1 MMADRILRRDR
12 WVFYGLTL
20 SSIVL
25 ISIGVA
31 LDGGGSPLV
40 FLYALPMVFVVIAY
54 RRLADEAE
62 GAAEARRE
70 SERRAELLA
79 TVARTARSVSALET
93 DEVLQAVVR
102 GATTLGLE
110 SANLALFDEIDGTY
124 RVAHGIGLP
133 KEYVESAHPATA
145 GMPGLVRGRRE
156 TVVVDDYAGHPNAIP
171 SLRDRGFRA
180 AIATPVW
187 VHGRLTAAL
196 VAGTRHRR
204 EVAPEETEAFELL
217 AALAG
222 RALEN
227 ARAFEDE
234 RRTVE
239 RMSELDRLK
248 GDFLSNVSH
257 ELRTPLTAISGMG
270 LTLEQQWDGLDEE
283 IRRELLARLNANART
298 LDRII
303 GNLLDYSR
311 LEAGR
316 MEIRMEPVR
325 VDDLLEQ
332 VSGRL
337 RTLFAAHPLS
347 VEIERGLVV
356 RADPLLLDRVVENL
370 LSNAVKHT
378 PPGTD
383 VALEAHREAGQVV
396 VAVTDSGPGIPPEEQ
411 RHLGDRFFR
420 GRDPTE
426 QRTRG
431 TGLGLALV
439 REVLR
444 LHGADLEI
452 DSAPGRGARF
462 AFRQPQAAE
471 VSAASASGAASAT

>member
-1 MMADRILRRDR
+1 MMDPQ
-12 WVFYGLTL
+12 
-20 SSIVL
+20 SISLAV
-25 ISIGVA
+25 VA
-31 LDGGGSPLV
+31 SLAATAI
-40 FLYALPMVFVVIAY
+40 FAWIAY
-54 RRLADEAE
+54 RW
-62 GAAEARRE
+62 GAAGARRE
-70 SERRAELLA
+70 FERRAELLA

-93 DEVLQAVVR
+93 DEVLEAVVR

-110 SANLALFDEIDGTY
+110 STNLALFEEMDGTY

-133 KEYVESAHPATA
+133 EEYVESSHPASA
-145 GMPGLVRGRRE
+145 GMPGLVRARRE
-156 TVVVDDYAGHPNAIP
+156 TVVVDDYAGHPNAVP
-171 SLRDRGFRA
+171 SLRGEGFRA

-196 VAGTRHRR
+196 VGGSRHRR
-204 EVAPEETEAFELL
+204 DVAPEEVEAFELL

-239 RMSELDRLK
+239 RMSELDRMK

-270 LTLEQQWDGLDEE
+270 MTLEQQWDALDEE
-283 IRRELLARLNANART
+283 TRHELLARLNANART
-298 LDRII
+298 LDRIV

-325 VDDLLEQ
+325 VDELLNQ

-337 RTLFAAHPLS
+337 EMLFATHPLS
-347 VEIERGLVV
+347 VETERGLVV
-356 RADPLLLDRVVENL
+356 RADPILLDRVVENL

-378 PPGTD
+378 PAGTE
-383 VALEAHREAGQVV
+383 VALRAHREAGQVV
-396 VAVTDSGPGIPPEEQ
+396 VAVLDTGPGIPPEEQ

-420 GRDPTE
+420 GRNPKE

-462 AFRQPQAAE
+462 GFRLPQAAE
-471 VSAASASGAASAT
+471 VRAASASNAASAS